1 MSLFLGLDTSAY
13 TSSLALV
20 DSSGRIRADE
30 RILLEVNKGNRGLRQ
45 SEALFAHLRNLPFLF
60 DRLTLPPGESLRGI
74 GVSSRPRNVPGSYM
88 PVFVAG
94 LSQARCLSRMTEA
107 PLFELSHQEGHIMA
121 GLQGKASLTGAG
133 RFLAVHFS
141 GGTSEVLQVSR
152 ASGGSYFDM
161 ALLASGLDL
170 HAGQLV
176 DRVGVAL
183 GLSFPAGPELEKL
196 AGQSQNSQIPALPT
210 RVDERGF
217 FFSGPEAAAL
227 RMVEAGVAP
236 ADIAR
241 AVFKAI
247 ATTLEKVLTRAAQK
261 SGLRDVLLVG
271 GVMANSLVRERLVQ
285 RLEHPAVGMKLH
297 FARPELSS
305 DNAVGVALLA
315 AALAGELDGIDKLQR
330 REKKQHA
337 DYQWDGDGPGD

>member
-20 DSSGRIRADE
+20 DSSGQIRADE
-30 RILLEVNKGNRGLRQ
+30 RILLEVSKGNRGLRQ

-60 DRLTLPPGESLRGI
+60 ERLTLPAGESLGGI

-94 LSQARCLSRMTEA
+94 LSQARCLSSVTGV
-107 PLFELSHQEGHIMA
+107 PLFELSHQEGHVMA
-121 GLQGKASLTGAG
+121 GLQGKTALPGAG

-141 GGTSEVLQVSR
+141 GGTSEVLQVAR
-152 ASGGSYFDM
+152 ARGESYFDI
-161 ALLASGLDL
+161 ALLTPGLDL
-170 HAGQLV
+170 HAGQLI

-196 AGQSQNSQIPALPT
+196 ARQSQNSIPALPT

-217 FFSGPEAAAL
+217 SFSGPEAAAL
-227 RMVEAGVAP
+227 RLVEAGAAP
-236 ADIAR
+236 EDIAR

-247 ATTLEKVLTRAAQK
+247 ANTLEKVLTRAAEQ
-261 SGLRDVLLVG
+261 SGLREVLLVG
-271 GVMANSLVRERLVQ
+271 GVMANSLIRERLVQ
-285 RLEHPAVGMKLH
+285 RLEHPAVGMKLY

-315 AALAGELDGIDKLQR
+315 AARAGKLDG
-330 REKKQHA
+330 
-337 DYQWDGDGPGD
+337 Y